1 MLKETKIFMLLFA
14 IFPVVDALNGFVLSA
29 GINLPVGIAYRLVCV
44 AFLVVQI
51 AKKGF
56 RKNVYTILSVALI
69 FFGIISLFIQTIVL
83 QSDASAMF
91 YDVTNMIKF
100 SLWILIPYYVYQ
112 RADQW
117 KESSYEKIFLA
128 ISIFFTLGLLI
139 PYALGI
145 GNQTYEASDA
155 GYKAFF
161 FANNDTTIGFIA
173 AATFTGWYLFKQTK
187 QTKIW
192 TRVLLALL
200 YLGNLLGLLL
210 LGTKT
215 GIVYGVALT
224 VVLLIRFFFFQNRV
238 GAVAKWGIGL
248 TVATVL
254 TVIVIQGRTF
264 ILETVSGL
272 LQRLTYFY
280 NLYNGDLVRFIT
292 SSRSAF
298 LDSAFQSFTEGGN
311 LMTQLFGVGFNQRV
325 ATWGLGDLVEMD
337 FFDVFF
343 SLGIL
348 GFLATIG
355 LLLFFL
361 IISFKKRNIYGML
374 CIILVCYGAFAGHVL
389 FSALSSTLFGLVC
402 GGLFLQKE
410 SLCEK

>member
-83 QSDASAMF
+83 QNDASAMF

>member
-83 QSDASAMF
+83 QNDASAMF

-361 IISFKKRNIYGML
+361 IVSFKKRNIYGML

>member
-83 QSDASAMF
+83 QNDASAMF

-224 VVLLIRFFFFQNRV
+224 AVLLIRFFFFQNRV